1 VRTRAE
7 IEQAI
12 SVIEDGIE
20 RHGDSGQA
28 WCAVTAMRFAFE
40 NYDFHKITTEIE
52 NQSRFGEE
60 IHCFIAGASEGFL
73 NHLAYLG
80 ALKWVLCYEHG
91 GAV

>member
-1 VRTRAE
+1 MRTTAE

-12 SVIEDGIE
+12 LLIEEGIQ

-28 WCAVTAMRFAFE
+28 WCAVTAMRFALE
-40 NYDFHKITTEIE
+40 NHDFHKITKEIE
-52 NQSRFGEE
+52 GQARFGEE
-60 IHCFIAGASEGFL
+60 IHRILAGENEGFL

-80 ALKWVLCYEHG
+80 ALKWVLCHEQG